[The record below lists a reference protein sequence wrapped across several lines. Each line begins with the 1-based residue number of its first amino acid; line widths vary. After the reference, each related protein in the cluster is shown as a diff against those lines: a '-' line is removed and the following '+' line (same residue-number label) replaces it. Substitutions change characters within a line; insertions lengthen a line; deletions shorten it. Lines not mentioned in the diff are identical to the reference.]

1 MRRFST
7 IIYVLSVILLFASC
21 EREELLTGNKVP
33 PGTPVTVTLSY
44 TVPEMGIRTRS
55 LTDAEESKIHDLY
68 ILLFSENEES
78 GSHVKM
84 PGSRYYSTAEL
95 SEIAPVGNH
104 SGAGQIRL
112 ETWSPAS
119 TIIL

>member
-1 MRRFST
+1 MKSCSTKDIAMRRFST

-68 ILLFSENEES
+68 ILLFPRMKN
-78 GSHVKM
+78 
-84 PGSRYYSTAEL
+84 P
-95 SEIAPVGNH
+95 AP
-104 SGAGQIRL
+104 
-112 ETWSPAS
+112 T
-119 TIIL
+119 